1 MDSAFCHYH
10 SIFVFDP
17 FIDIDI
23 VSFSAMVSTE
33 QSRLF
38 ASFATRKSFR
48 SPKKNCDQ
56 GIQSVS

>member
-38 ASFATRKSFR
+38 ASFATN
-48 SPKKNCDQ
+48 KKL
-56 GIQSVS
+56 